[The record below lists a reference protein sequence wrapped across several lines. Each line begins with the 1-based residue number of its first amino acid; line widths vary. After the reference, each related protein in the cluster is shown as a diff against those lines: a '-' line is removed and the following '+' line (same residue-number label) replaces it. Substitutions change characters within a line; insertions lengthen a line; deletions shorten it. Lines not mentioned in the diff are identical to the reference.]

1 MEIKPDLNE
10 NVAFQK
16 LRNKFAFVYAS
27 SATDLDLI
35 KICDKESVDA
45 NNFFFIFFFIFVK
58 TLKVFL
64 FRLVFLSKF
73 HTEEKWSA
81 DKV

>member
-10 NVAFQK
+10 YVAFQK

-45 NNFFFIFFFIFVK
+45 NNFFFHFFS
-58 TLKVFL
+58 
-64 FRLVFLSKF
+64 FLSKHSKF
-73 HTEEKWSA
+73 FFF
-81 DKV
+81 V